1 MVEAWHQTP
10 PISTPLLLESTHQ
23 RQVSLPEQVKR
34 LESALGVSTESGH
47 SLPEYCDSSTST
59 NDALSRFMISRPAMV
74 SALWAKMPD
83 ADKKAILLRQV
94 ARFYNSYQLK
104 CPEADHLLS
113 LTRVNVHRAF
123 VSNMVAL
130 SITWEWMEDDS
141 ISPFSME
148 RPGFDLDTL
157 PEKLRPTQLQR
168 SSIYHTWIDL
178 FPCPV
183 MRNNLIRAG
192 NDWDDDE
199 LCLDI
204 MGFWD
209 GTSTGPFGLIIWGEP
224 ADPRSWEI
232 TEGFLK
238 KWGWVIRGST
248 DLMWSTNYWRARRGV
263 KPLFPKSV
271 MYSPHGQLQSQMN

>member
-1 MVEAWHQTP
+1 
-10 PISTPLLLESTHQ
+10 
-23 RQVSLPEQVKR
+23 
-34 LESALGVSTESGH
+34 
-47 SLPEYCDSSTST
+47 
-59 NDALSRFMISRPAMV
+59 MV
-74 SALWAKMPD
+74 SALWVKIPD

-130 SITWEWMEDDS
+130 GITWEWMEDDS

-192 NDWDDDE
+192 NDWNDEE
-199 LCLDI
+199 LCIDI

-209 GTSTGPFGLIIWGEP
+209 GASTGPFGLIIWGEP

-238 KWGWVIRGST
+238 KWGQLIQGCT
-248 DLMWSTNYWRARRGV
+248 DLMWSTNYWRTKRGER
-263 KPLFPKSV
+263 PLFPKSV
-271 MYSPHGQLQSQMN
+271 IYSPHGQTYLQSQMN